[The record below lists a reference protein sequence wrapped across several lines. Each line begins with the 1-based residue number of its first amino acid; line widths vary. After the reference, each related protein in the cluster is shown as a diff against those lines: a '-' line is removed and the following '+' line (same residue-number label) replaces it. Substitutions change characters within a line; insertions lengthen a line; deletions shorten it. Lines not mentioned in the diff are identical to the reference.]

1 MDAGQTIS
9 LDPITLVTQASL
21 PVRLTVATLVA
32 ASTGLWVIAVVKFRH
47 IARLYAGEQAF
58 LRSARASTEAHGLV
72 AAATAHEDAPG
83 ARVVLAL
90 ASRPEGTGIARLEAA
105 AEQAVVAERQ
115 RASSLLSP
123 LGTIASA
130 APYVGLFGTVYGIM
144 DAFVR
149 IGAEQSASLPVVAP
163 AIGEALFTTAVGLAT
178 AIPAVVLYNALE
190 KRVSDLLAA
199 LEASSGEWVAM
210 LTGSHGAIDAT
221 QQSRRPPAVAAAAG
235 WGSPDR

>member
-9 LDPITLVTQASL
+9 LDPITLVTQASI
-21 PVRLTVATLVA
+21 PVRLTVATLLA
-32 ASTGLWVIAVVKFRH
+32 ASTGLWIIAIVKFRQL
-47 IARLYAGEQAF
+47 ARLSSDERAF
-58 LRSARASTEAHGLV
+58 LRSARASTEGHGLI
-72 AAATAHEDAPG
+72 AAATGNDDAPS

-90 ASRPEGTGIARLEAA
+90 ASRPEGAGVARLEAA
-105 AEQAVVAERQ
+105 AEQAVVVERQ

-178 AIPAVVLYNALE
+178 AIPAVVIFNALE

-199 LEASSGEWVAM
+199 VEASSLEWVAM
-210 LTGSHGAIDAT
+210 LSHGGASDIA
-221 QQSRRPPAVAAAAG
+221 QRSQRPPAVAAG
-235 WGSPDR
+235 WGQQGR

>member
-32 ASTGLWVIAVVKFRH
+32 ASTGLWVIAIVKFRQL
-47 IARLYAGEQAF
+47 ARLQADERAF
-58 LRSARASTEAHGLV
+58 LRSARESTEAHGLV
-72 AAATAHEDAPG
+72 SAATSHEDAPG

-90 ASRPEGTGIARLEAA
+90 ASRPHGASAPRLEAA
-105 AEQAVVAERQ
+105 AEQAVVIERQ

-163 AIGEALFTTAVGLAT
+163 AIGEALFTTAIGLAT

-190 KRVSDLLAA
+190 KRVSDLVAA
-199 LEASSGEWVAM
+199 VEASAGEWVAT
-210 LTGSHGAIDAT
+210 LSGSESGEGL
-221 QQSRRPPAVAAAAG
+221 QKSQRPPAVMAN
-235 WGSPDR
+235 R

>member
-9 LDPITLVTQASL
+9 LDPITLVLQASL
-21 PVRLTVATLVA
+21 PVRLTVATLFA
-32 ASTGLWVIAVVKFRH
+32 ASTALWVIAVLKFRQ
-47 IARLYAGEQAF
+47 IARLAADEKAF
-58 LRSARASTEAHGLV
+58 LRSARATTEAHGLIG
-72 AAATAHEDAPG
+72 AATAHEDAPG

-90 ASRPEGTGIARLEAA
+90 ASRPDSAGNARLEAA
-105 AEQAVVAERQ
+105 AEQAVVAERK

-178 AIPAVVLYNALE
+178 AIPAVVLYNALD
-190 KRVSDLLAA
+190 KRVSDLMAA
-199 LEASSGEWVAM
+199 LEASSFEWVAM
-210 LTGSHGAIDAT
+210 IAARDSGYSE
-221 QQSRRPPAVAAAAG
+221 QSARPPVAAAVGFAHTE
-235 WGSPDR
+235 R

>member
-21 PVRLTVATLVA
+21 PVRLTVATLLA
-32 ASTGLWVIAVVKFRH
+32 ASTGLWVIAILKFRQLS
-47 IARLYAGEQAF
+47 RLASGERGF
-58 LRSARASTEAHGLV
+58 LQTARASTEAHGLL
-72 AAATAHEDAPG
+72 AAATAHEEAPG

-90 ASRPEGTGIARLEAA
+90 ASRPHGTGSARLEAA
-105 AEQAVVAERQ
+105 AEQAIVAERQ

-190 KRVSDLLAA
+190 KRATDLLDA
-199 LEASSGEWVAM
+199 LEASSSEWVAI
-210 LTGSHGAIDAT
+210 LAARTDVDSPQRSH
-221 QQSRRPPAVAAAAG
+221 RPPAVASVG
-235 WGSPDR
+235 FGTTER

>member
-21 PVRLTVATLVA
+21 PVRLTVATLLA
-32 ASTGLWVIAVVKFRH
+32 ASTGLWIIAVAKFRQLS
-47 IARLYAGEQAF
+47 RLASAERGF
-58 LRSARASTEAHGLV
+58 LQTARASTEAHGLM

-90 ASRPEGTGIARLEAA
+90 ASRPQGVGVARLEAA
-105 AEQAVVAERQ
+105 AEQAVVAERK

-178 AIPAVVLYNALE
+178 AIPAVVLFNALD
-190 KRVSDLLAA
+190 KRASDLLAA
-199 LEASSGEWVAM
+199 LEASSSEWVAM
-210 LTGSHGAIDAT
+210 LAARNDYETPQRSH
-221 QQSRRPPAVAAAAG
+221 RPPSVASG
-235 WGSPDR
+235 GLGHTEG